1 MNSEFSAARQTSNPA
16 LFKRTIR
23 RLFFLLIVV
32 ALLLVGWWAEDQINK
47 PVTRVEIRSTF
58 EHVSKAEIK
67 KQLQPLLSVDFFALD
82 LTAVQNALRVLPWVK
97 DASIHRVWPS
107 EVMISVEEQ
116 QPIARLGVDRL
127 LSSEGAVFAPN
138 NVAEFSALPLL
149 EGSTQNAGHI
159 MQQYLAISQLLRP
172 LDLRLSQLSYSDT
185 GSWCFQLGRISVV
198 LGREKMAERLQR
210 LIRLYH
216 AQLESKW
223 DKVLSI
229 DLRYVNGAAVA
240 WDKSASVKPE

>member
-1 MNSEFSAARQTSNPA
+1 MNSEFSATRQTSRPP
-16 LFKRTIR
+16 LFKRIIR
-23 RLFFLLIVV
+23 HLFFLLIVIV
-32 ALLLVGWWAEDQINK
+32 LLLAGWWAEDKINK
-47 PVTRVEIRSTF
+47 PITRVEIRSTF

-67 KQLQPLLSVDFFALD
+67 QQLQPLLSVDFFALD
-82 LTAVQNALRVLPWVK
+82 LVAVHNALRVLPWVK

-107 EVMISVEEQ
+107 EVVITVEEQ

-127 LSSEGAVFAPN
+127 LSSEGVVFAPN
-138 NVAEFSALPLL
+138 NVTEFSDLPLL
-149 EGSTQNAGHI
+149 EGSTQNASHI

-172 LDLRLSQLSYSDT
+172 LDLRLSQLSYSDI
-185 GSWCFQLGRISVV
+185 GSWRFQLGRISVV

-223 DKVLSI
+223 DEVLSI

-240 WDKSASVKPE
+240 WDRAASIKPE